1 MENSWIKRQ
10 YGSLMQV
17 EAENQTMDRNER
29 LLAVREPLLSW
40 YHKNRRILPWREQPE
55 SYRVWISE
63 IMLQQTR
70 VEAVKPYFARFM
82 EALPDVKALASV
94 EEETLLKLWEGLG
107 YYNRARNLQKAARVC
122 MDEYGGQL
130 PASYESLLSLQLGAI
145 RLALSPPS
153 PLEFLNRQ
161 LMAMCS
167 GFCPGCLRAERI
179 LESSR

>member
-130 PASYESLLSLQLGAI
+130 PASYESLLSLPGIGSYTAGAVASI
-145 RLALSPPS
+145 AFGLS
-153 PLEFLNRQ
+153 L
-161 LMAMCS
+161 
-167 GFCPGCLRAERI
+167 I
-179 LESSR
+179 HI

>member
-107 YYNRARNLQKAARVC
+107 YYNRARNLQKAAESAWTSMEDSFR
-122 MDEYGGQL
+122 L
-130 PASYESLLSLQLGAI
+130 PMKAFSPCLELGAST
-145 RLALSPPS
+145 AGAVAPS
-153 PLEFLNRQ
+153 PLGFLSRQ
-161 LMAMCS
+161 
-167 GFCPGCLRAERI
+167 
-179 LESSR
+179 